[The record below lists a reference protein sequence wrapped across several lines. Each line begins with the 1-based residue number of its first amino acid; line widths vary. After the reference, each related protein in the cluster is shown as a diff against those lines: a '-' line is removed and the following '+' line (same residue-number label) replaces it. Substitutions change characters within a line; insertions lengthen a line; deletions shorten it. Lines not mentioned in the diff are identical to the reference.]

1 MQINCYQVTDEPKII
16 SCEYDAAIEMYKK
29 GKLNVW
35 IDITDANQEDLQH
48 QFDELQIHG
57 MLRSFCLGASDHP
70 GFYPLHPLSL
80 VVMPV
85 QMDIQNTNRISY
97 LSILLS
103 SHFVVTIRESSMA
116 RFRSSIAFNDSA
128 EVLPDGT
135 PAGVIAS
142 LLLGLSLEGL
152 RKTSKLA
159 DAISEM
165 ENRLDKTPQL
175 VKIEELSDRRSE
187 VMVLESIVSGQ
198 LPILKIVTSS
208 DRKLHIEETSK
219 DYLQWAIANLEAAE
233 KKLDWLEHRI
243 ELMRSALDM
252 HAQETMNNRLGR
264 LTILSMIFM
273 PITFLAGIWGMNFQ
287 YIPMINNDYGYA
299 FAIAIMIVIAGSMYL
314 FFKKKG
320 WFD

>member
-1 MQINCYQVTDEPKII
+1 MQIDYYQITDQPKII
-16 SCEYDAAIEMYKK
+16 ACEHEAAIEMYRK
-29 GKLNVW
+29 GESRVW
-35 IDITDANQEDLQH
+35 IDITDAKPEELEQQLN
-48 QFDELQIHG
+48 ELQVHG
-57 MLRSFCLGASDHP
+57 LLKSFCLGASDHP

-85 QMDIQNTNRISY
+85 QMRVQNTSRISY

-103 SHFVVTIRESSMA
+103 SKYLVTIRESSMA
-116 RFRSSIAFNDSA
+116 RFRNDIAFNDSA

-135 PAGVIAS
+135 PAGLIAS

-159 DAISEM
+159 DAISDM
-165 ENRLDKTPQL
+165 EIGLDKSPQL
-175 VKIEELSDRRSE
+175 LKIEELSDLRSE
-187 VMVLESIVSGQ
+187 VMVLEAIVSGQ

-208 DRKLHIEETSK
+208 DRKLNIEGTSK
-219 DYLQWAIANLEAAE
+219 DYLQWSIANLEAAE
-233 KKLDWLEHRI
+233 KKLEWLEHRI
-243 ELMRSALDM
+243 ELMRSALDL

-287 YIPMINNDYGYA
+287 YIPLLSNEHGYLM
-299 FAIAIMIVIAGSMYL
+299 AIGLMLLIAGSMYL

-320 WFD
+320 WFN

>member
-1 MQINCYQVTDEPKII
+1 MQIDCYHITDKPQII
-16 SCEYDAAIEMYKK
+16 SCEYDAAIDMYRQ
-29 GKLNVW
+29 GKANVW
-35 IDITDANQEDLQH
+35 IDILDANKE
-48 QFDELQIHG
+48 ELEQQLNELKIDG
-57 MLRSFCLGASDHP
+57 LLRSFCLGASDHP

-80 VVMPV
+80 IVLPV
-85 QMDIQNTNRISY
+85 QMTIQDSNRISY

-103 SHFVVTIRESSMA
+103 SRFLVTIRESSMA
-116 RFRSSIAFNDSA
+116 RFRSEIAFNDSA
-128 EVLPDGT
+128 NVLPDGT
-135 PAGVIAS
+135 TAGIIAL

-152 RKTSKLA
+152 RKTSKLS
-159 DAISEM
+159 DVISEI
-165 ENRLDKTPQL
+165 ENRLDKAPQL
-175 VKIEELSDRRSE
+175 VKMEELSDRRSD

-198 LPILKIVTSS
+198 LPILKIVSS
-208 DRKLHIEETSK
+208 SNRKLNIEETTK
-219 DYLQWAIANLEAAE
+219 DYLQWSIANLEATE

-243 ELMRSALDM
+243 DLMRSSLDM

-287 YIPMINNDYGYA
+287 YIPLLSNEYGYA
-299 FAIAIMIVIAGSMYL
+299 IAILLMLLIAGSMYM